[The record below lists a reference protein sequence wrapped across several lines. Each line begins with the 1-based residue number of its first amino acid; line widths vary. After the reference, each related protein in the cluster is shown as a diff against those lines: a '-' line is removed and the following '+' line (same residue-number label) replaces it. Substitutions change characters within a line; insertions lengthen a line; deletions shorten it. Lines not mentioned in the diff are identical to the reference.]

1 MTGSSN
7 RLSGW
12 GAILL
17 GEATDLVDWK
27 SVLAERFDPWV
38 EVHGD
43 DTVLRSQSSSAEEV
57 RTRALI
63 QIQRLNGA
71 VALALDTGVTSIR
84 FGGVI
89 EFGPDSQPQR
99 TVNFAEM
106 RASEQGHKA
115 QMAFSVMG
123 PDGKPIAATP
133 RRSQVQDWMQL
144 ADNDDLLGD
153 ALIYFGRGANWSDIY
168 KTLECLISRFGG
180 SEEKFLALQWI
191 PHAEVKRLKWTANSV
206 FRHAMGK
213 FDPPPEPMSVEH
225 AHEFMAGL
233 LRRALA
239 EASQLRDSNDDRAT
253 DE

>member
-1 MTGSSN
+1 MTGTTN
-7 RLSGW
+7 RRSGW
-12 GAILL
+12 GTILL

-43 DTVLRSQSSSAEEV
+43 DTVLRSQIFDESSSAEEV

-89 EFGPDSQPQR
+89 EFGPDGHPQR

-106 RASEQGHKA
+106 RASEQGDKA
-115 QMAFSVMG
+115 QMAFSVTG

-153 ALIYFGRGANWSDIY
+153 ALIYFGRGTNWTFTRRLNASSIG
-168 KTLECLISRFGG
+168 LEVARRNFWRCSG
-180 SEEKFLALQWI
+180 SPMLRLNGLNGRRTRSSGMQWVNSIHLQN
-191 PHAEVKRLKWTANSV
+191 RC
-206 FRHAMGK
+206 R
-213 FDPPPEPMSVEH
+213 
-225 AHEFMAGL
+225 
-233 LRRALA
+233 
-239 EASQLRDSNDDRAT
+239 
-253 DE
+253 